1 MNEAFELK
9 VRQQLELLQRQ
20 DYRAIPAQIT
30 QKRLA
35 WLAQNQ
41 PVQAAQ
47 APLSPRRAYQILF
60 FDCMGLSPEHLPVMQ
75 ETNQQITWL
84 SKNPCPTLEACSRL
98 GLDTRLVCRLINENS
113 TQAFL
118 SHLDPQL
125 RFVRSYEEIRPYTPH
140 CRESIVR
147 VDPGLGEISSEHPF
161 NAAGRTG

>member
-9 VRQQLELLQRQ
+9 VRRQLELLQRQ
-20 DYRAIPAQIT
+20 DYRAIAAQIT

-41 PVQAAQ
+41 PVPAAQ

-60 FDCMGLSPEHLPVMQ
+60 FDCIGLSPEHLPVVQ
-75 ETNQQITWL
+75 ETDQQITWL
-84 SKNPCPTLEACSRL
+84 SKNPCPTLEACIRL
-98 GLDTRLVCRLINENS
+98 GLDTRLVCRWINEKS

-118 SHLDPQL
+118 WYLDPQL
-125 RFVRSYEEIRPYTPH
+125 RFVRSYEEIRPYAPH

-147 VDPGLGEISSEHPF
+147 IDSGQGEISSEQPL
-161 NAAGRTG
+161 NAADRTG